1 MFSYVLKYSAVI
13 CLTFSSM
20 VLMLSQPT
28 IIDEMMDKLKNCSFP
43 PPEALKNSSQGG
55 IFAPCLVVR
64 PSLTRG
70 RPSSNDLNFAFGKYL
85 CMELFDLSLQLCSIN
100 VSKGPFPMS
109 EEDINKISVNYNVTT
124 FCEKLQFSN
133 SRAKSTEQWAN
144 IAVDALKQ
152 RPLCE
157 SNCIMHGTLNPVCGA
172 IAWASNL
179 LIADAQK
186 LAEGKTEAHVLAEP
200 QPSEER
206 VISHLKDQP
215 ANLPNGKEE
224 VTVKGS
230 NNTVTESKPILNKS
244 NENLRPTN
252 NEEISKLSESSAV
265 GSPLEKHP
273 QMASPTQAATV
284 VASPSPITLDGSG
297 LNNLEKGD
305 DHEEDHHH
313 PSKVEF
319 HEAPGGDDGQMAQD
333 DLLDNLPPKEGSRD
347 NIPDDGLPGEDVQPR
362 GNNDGVRLAQDDLLR
377 NMASKD
383 GSQDNIPDEV
393 ANEPTME
400 RGFQDAFVDAQDSH
414 FFAYFLTMVVICIVG
429 YLLFH
434 NKQKIIAL
442 ALEGRRM
449 QGSRRRPNTSS
460 YKKLDSNLEEA
471 VTSTCS
477 SSSVTHVIF

>member
-347 NIPDDGLPGEDVQPR
+347 NIPDD
-362 GNNDGVRLAQDDLLR
+362 
-377 NMASKD
+377 
-383 GSQDNIPDEV
+383 V